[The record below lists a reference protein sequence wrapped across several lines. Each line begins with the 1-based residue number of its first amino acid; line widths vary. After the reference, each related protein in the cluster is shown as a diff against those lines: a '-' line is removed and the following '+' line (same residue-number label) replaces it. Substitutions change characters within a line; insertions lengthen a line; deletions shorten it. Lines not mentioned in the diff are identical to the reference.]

1 MPSSATLTV
10 ATPSADRA
18 CPSLATNLNESY
30 APAAESWPLASGTNS
45 TWPSASATSV
55 PRAVISAPGTGG
67 LTLAAW
73 NRLPRSG
80 RPVMTK
86 ASASPSTSEARSRT
100 ALMPS
105 AMASLSKVTAT
116 SEAVGASFTGMTLM
130 TTPWR
135 YENSTP
141 L

>member
-1 MPSSATLTV
+1 M
-10 ATPSADRA
+10 
-18 CPSLATNLNESY
+18 
-30 APAAESWPLASGTNS
+30 
-45 TWPSASATSV
+45 
-55 PRAVISAPGTGG
+55 ISAPGTGG